1 MAAEFEKI
9 NENTQELK
17 DLLRFLNIAYACEMV
32 QFTETEAQKGAKLL
46 VKDPHLLPQLNR
58 ILKSCLKNAAQN
70 EGLITQVLTLL
81 INVTYF
87 VEEGEEIAN
96 SLELEQIV
104 EVGVWLQI
112 P

>member
-1 MAAEFEKI
+1 
-9 NENTQELK
+9 
-17 DLLRFLNIAYACEMV
+17 
-32 QFTETEAQKGAKLL
+32 L
-46 VKDPHLLPQLNR
+46 VKDLHLLPQLNR
-58 ILKSCLKNAAQN
+58 ILKSCLQSAGQN